1 MHRCVCVCAHAEDV
15 LYSSFCVSI
24 LQMASAKSPA
34 GDDAGFPWQPVM
46 VAGTVSESE
55 LALIHCHFTEMLKTH
70 THTHS
75 ETVYGSHRWR
85 FIYLLLELCV
95 EEEGAG

>member
-1 MHRCVCVCAHAEDV
+1 MSTRSSITPAAVPDGKNATRAQVCVRAEDV

-70 THTHS
+70 TQ
-75 ETVYGSHRWR
+75 
-85 FIYLLLELCV
+85 
-95 EEEGAG
+95 

>member
-1 MHRCVCVCAHAEDV
+1 MSTWSSITPAAVPDGRNATHAQVCVCVCAHAEDV

-70 THTHS
+70 THTQ
-75 ETVYGSHRWR
+75 
-85 FIYLLLELCV
+85 
-95 EEEGAG
+95 

>member
-1 MHRCVCVCAHAEDV
+1 MCVHAEDV

-24 LQMASAKSPA
+24 LQIASAKSPA
-34 GDDAGFPWQPVM
+34 GDDAGFPWQPEM

-70 THTHS
+70 THTQ
-75 ETVYGSHRWR
+75 
-85 FIYLLLELCV
+85 
-95 EEEGAG
+95 

>member
-1 MHRCVCVCAHAEDV
+1 
-15 LYSSFCVSI
+15 
-24 LQMASAKSPA
+24 
-34 GDDAGFPWQPVM
+34 M

-70 THTHS
+70 THS
-75 ETVYGSHRWR
+75 ETVYGSHRRR

-95 EEEGAG
+95 EEAAG

>member
-1 MHRCVCVCAHAEDV
+1 MHRCVHAEDV

-24 LQMASAKSPA
+24 LQMASTKSPA

-55 LALIHCHFTEMLKTH
+55 LALIHCHFTELLKTH
-70 THTHS
+70 TQ
-75 ETVYGSHRWR
+75 
-85 FIYLLLELCV
+85 
-95 EEEGAG
+95 